1 MKMSLLISLL
11 QPSFSLLVNSQ
22 THIFTHLPDYM
33 PVNIL
38 ISPYTQRIKLVHHTN
53 KIIKFGICFPQFGRC
68 ERMSFRPVW
77 ATIVPNGDRLESSE
91 ESAVWDRKSVWPVGG
106 VNAVPQRKWEGYHL
120 YWIIPTQ
127 QVGPPKAGLSHIS
140 SPAVTRISMGKCGRM
155 PFGSSYSSRRYSRNS
170 VRKALAFL

>member
-1 MKMSLLISLL
+1 MNNVTTNVLAP
-11 QPSFSLLVNSQ
+11 PSISLLVNSQ

-68 ERMSFRPVW
+68 ERMRFRPVW

-91 ESAVWDRKSVWPVGG
+91 ESAVRDRKSVWPIGKRKHRSCQLCAAKEMKGCLLVLDNANPTSCPAKSRTKPYIVPRRDAYFDGEMWS
-106 VNAVPQRKWEGYHL
+106 NAVR
-120 YWIIPTQ
+120 IIIY
-127 QVGPPKAGLSHIS
+127 IS
-140 SPAVTRISMGKCGRM
+140 
-155 PFGSSYSSRRYSRNS
+155 
-170 VRKALAFL
+170 